1 MFAALHLPDLPVVA
15 ALRASPS
22 ERGRPC
28 GVVASLG
35 QLDEGK
41 VQVPLIAVSVEA
53 RAVGISSGWPL
64 SRALVRCPDF
74 RVLAREPDR
83 ERHLLTELIELAE
96 SLTPDLEI
104 TSPDTLLLDLSR
116 TPSRRLEALHD
127 FMLTEAAV
135 VHARAST
142 PDLAHLAVRH
152 EPTRGTM
159 LTSAALAELPLG
171 VLGTLAGG
179 ESLLS
184 MLGLWGLRHLG
195 DYLKIPRQDL
205 TERLGPMAGHWH
217 DLLHGKV
224 LRLLRLHRPPES
236 LKQSYDFEDP
246 VQDLESVVFILKRLL
261 HGLSSRL
268 AARHVAA
275 SNLEISLRLE
285 RGKRLMK
292 TVRLPEPLVAPEA
305 MLHPLQ
311 TLLESLQAGAPI
323 VGLDLDAGTTLP
335 SSAQREWFGR
345 QLPQPE
351 RWAGTLAQLEALL
364 GPGKVGIPV
373 PPANHQPDTFTL
385 RAPGS
390 SGVSSAHHPSCPVPL
405 HRFRPPLPVSVAFE
419 SKQDQPLPL
428 AILNGEYRGE
438 ITRARGPFP
447 QSGQWWEPTTRW
459 QRLEWDIQ
467 LMNHQL
473 LRLVFVPPEHW
484 QLDGRY
490 A

>member
-15 ALRASPS
+15 ALRVSPS

-41 VQVPLIAVSVEA
+41 VQVPLIAVSAEA
-53 RAVGISSGWPL
+53 RSVGISSGWPL

-83 ERHLLTELIELAE
+83 ERHLLAELIELAE

-104 TSPDTLLLDLSR
+104 SSPDTLLLDLSR
-116 TPSRRLEALHD
+116 TSSRRLEALHD
-127 FMLTEAAV
+127 FMLMEAVV
-135 VHARAST
+135 VHARAMT

-152 EPTRGTM
+152 EPTRGMM
-159 LTSAALAELPLG
+159 LTSAALAGLPLG
-171 VLGTLAGG
+171 
-179 ESLLS
+179 
-184 MLGLWGLRHLG
+184 GLRTLG

-205 TERLGPMAGHWH
+205 TERLGSMAGHWH

-285 RGKRLMK
+285 RGKKLTK

-323 VGLDLDAGTTLP
+323 IGLDLDAETTLP

-373 PPANHQPDTFTL
+373 PPANHQPDAFTL

-390 SGVSSAHHPSCPVPL
+390 SGGASVHHPSCPVPL

-419 SKQDQPLPL
+419 SRQDQPLPL

-467 LMNHQL
+467 LVNHQL

>member
-1 MFAALHLPDLPVVA
+1 MFAALHLPDLPIVA
-15 ALRASPS
+15 ALRGSPAA
-22 ERGRPC
+22 RGRPC
-28 GVVASLG
+28 GIVASLG
-35 QLDEGK
+35 QVDDGK
-41 VQVPLIAVSVEA
+41 VQVPLIAVSAEA

-64 SRALVRCPDF
+64 SRALVRFPDF
-74 RVLAREPDR
+74 RVLVREPDQEKR
-83 ERHLLTELIELAE
+83 LLAELVDLAE

-116 TPSRRLEALHD
+116 ISSRRMEALHD
-127 FMLTEAAV
+127 FMLADRMV
-135 VHARAST
+135 VHARAMT
-142 PDLAHLAVRH
+142 PDLAYLAVRH
-152 EPTRGTM
+152 EETRGVM
-159 LTSAALAELPLG
+159 LTAAALAELPLG
-171 VLGTLAGG
+171 VLGSLSGSG
-179 ESLLS
+179 SLLS
-184 MLGLWGLRHLG
+184 MLGLWGLRTLG
-195 DYLKIPRQDL
+195 EYMKIPRQEL
-205 TERLGPMAGHWH
+205 TERLGPQAGQWH
-217 DLLHGKV
+217 DLLHGKA

-236 LKQSYDFEDP
+236 LNQCYDFEDP

-275 SNLEISLRLE
+275 SNLEIALRLE
-285 RGKRLMK
+285 RGKTLVK

-323 VGLDLDAGTTLP
+323 IGLDLDAGTTLP

-364 GPGKVGIPV
+364 GPGRVGIPV
-373 PPANHQPDTFTL
+373 PPASHQPDAFTL
-385 RAPGS
+385 RVPGT
-390 SGVSSAHHPSCPVPL
+390 SGLATLHHPACPVPL
-405 HRFRPPLPVSVAFE
+405 QRFRPPQPVSVAFE
-419 SKQDQPLPL
+419 SKQEQPRPL
-428 AILNGEYRGE
+428 AILSGGYRGE
-438 ITRARGPFP
+438 ISHCRGPFP
-447 QSGQWWEPTTRW
+447 QSGQWWEPITRW

-467 LMNHQL
+467 LVNQQL